1 MDLLIP
7 ATTIIILGGLVK
19 GLTGFGYALISTS
32 LLTIFMPAQ
41 QAVAIMIIPLIAGN
55 LELILETDKEELKDC
70 VKNFSGYILSLAAG
84 TTLGML
90 MISAIPSR
98 TLQVTVGLIAV
109 LYATSKISFIE
120 QKIGKIKE
128 ICFRTW
134 DPFIGTTSGVIYG
147 ASNIGV
153 PIITYLK
160 SRELSRQKFTGTL
173 AAIILILSLY
183 RIILA
188 QATGIYSGNQDI
200 ILSLILAIPTLI
212 SVKTGQIISHRL
224 PRDKLEKITLLL
236 ILVIGLKL
244 ILPF

>member
-1 MDLLIP
+1 MELLIS
-7 ATTIIILGGLVK
+7 ATAIIFLGGLVK

-55 LELILETDKEELKDC
+55 LEMILETDKKELLNC
-70 VKNFSGYILSLAAG
+70 IKNFSTYILSLAAG

-90 MISAIPSR
+90 LISSIPSR
-98 TLQVTVGLIAV
+98 TLQITVGLTAV
-109 LYATSKISFIE
+109 LYTASRT
-120 QKIGKIKE
+120 QLIGKKLKKIQE
-128 ICFRTW
+128 ICFKTW
-134 DPFIGTTSGVIYG
+134 EPVIGTTSGLIYG

-160 SRELSRQKFTGTL
+160 SRDLSRQKFTGTL
-173 AAIILILSLY
+173 AAIILLLSIY

-188 QATGIYSGNQDI
+188 QTTGIYSGNQNI
-200 ILSLILAIPTLI
+200 ILSLTLAIPSLI
-212 SVKTGQIISHRL
+212 SVRTGQIISERL
-224 PRDKLEKITLLL
+224 KTENLEEITLIL

-244 ILPF
+244 VLPF